1 MRIVLTLYILLLSA
15 LPAVLN
21 AAPVRSLETYDLEAR
36 DVYEQIGNESLSF
49 DAFKFAFR
57 GWTRL
62 KDSISLEKQII
73 SLVDF
78 SQPSSSKRFYL
89 IDMDAKKV
97 ICQDYVAHGKNTG
110 ALMAKNFSN
119 IPHSN
124 QSSLGFYRTAETYH
138 GKHGLSLRLDGLEK
152 GINDKARQRAIVIH
166 SAWYAEESFIKKH
179 GRLGRSFGC
188 PALPA
193 GNYKDIIHLIKD
205 GTLLFIYSPE
215 SAYLE
220 NSGILN

>member
-1 MRIVLTLYILLLSA
+1 MRIVLALYTLLLSA
-15 LPAVLN
+15 LTAVY
-21 AAPVRSLETYDLEAR
+21 AAPPRGPNAYDVEAR
-36 DVYEQIGNESLSF
+36 EAYEQIANESLSF

-57 GWTRL
+57 GWIRL
-62 KDSISLEKQII
+62 KDSISLDEQIL
-73 SLVDF
+73 SVVDF
-78 SQPSSSKRFYL
+78 SQPSTCKRYYL
-89 IDMDAKKV
+89 IDMNARKV
-97 ICQDYVAHGKNTG
+97 ICQDYIAHGKNTG
-110 ALMAKNFSN
+110 ALNAENFSN

-166 SAWYAEESFIKKH
+166 SAWYAEESFVKKY

-193 GNYKDIIHLIKD
+193 GNYKEIIQWIKD

-215 SAYLE
+215 SAYME